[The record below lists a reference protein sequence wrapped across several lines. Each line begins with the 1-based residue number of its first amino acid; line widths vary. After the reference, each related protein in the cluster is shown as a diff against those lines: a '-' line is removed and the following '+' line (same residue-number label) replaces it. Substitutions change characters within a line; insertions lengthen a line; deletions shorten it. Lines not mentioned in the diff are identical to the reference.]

1 MSLPEAVDLFLHGL
15 QVLFS
20 QCVGCEE
27 GFIKKQKFLQISTPT
42 YLADAGGWGELQVN
56 KLILPTIT
64 AFWLQ
69 HNVCFHFSWDFLQN
83 IMMVEINPSTFFD
96 LTEK

>member
-27 GFIKKQKFLQISTPT
+27 GFIKRQKILQISTPT
-42 YLADAGGWGELQVN
+42 YLADTGE
-56 KLILPTIT
+56 
-64 AFWLQ
+64 
-69 HNVCFHFSWDFLQN
+69 
-83 IMMVEINPSTFFD
+83 
-96 LTEK
+96 